1 MRRRG
6 ANVTDIAVLIVAADD
21 GVMPQTIEAINHAKA
36 AGVPIVVAVNKID
49 KPGANPERVIQKLAE
64 YGLICEEWGGDVPMI
79 PISAKQ
85 NKGIDKLLENILFRA
100 EMLNLRANP
109 KRGARG
115 YVVEARLDK
124 GKGPVATVIVQNGT
138 LKVGDYV
145 VSGTTYGKIRLIVDD
160 KGNSIKS
167 APPSMPVAVNGLAQ
181 VPSAGDLLVTVE
193 SEKMAKQV
201 IEERTAKAKNEML
214 SDVPTTDIDKAFG
227 NADAENLKEIKLVV
241 KADVQGSS
249 EALTDALVKLSGDE
263 VKVSVVYSGVGAVN
277 QSDVMMADVSKANII
292 AFNVKP
298 DSDARN
304 AAERLGISIKQYS
317 IIYEALDDVRAAM
330 EELFAP
336 KFVERVTGKAI
347 VRTAFRVSGM
357 GFIAGSYVQSGKIVR
372 SGKARLYRGDKLI
385 FEGDIS
391 GLKRFKDDAK
401 EVTIGLE
408 CGIALDGYTEFLEDD
423 ILECYVIEKETKEAK

>member
-1 MRRRG
+1 M
-6 ANVTDIAVLIVAADD
+6 
-21 GVMPQTIEAINHAKA
+21 
-36 AGVPIVVAVNKID
+36 
-49 KPGANPERVIQKLAE
+49 
-64 YGLICEEWGGDVPMI
+64 
-79 PISAKQ
+79 
-85 NKGIDKLLENILFRA
+85 
-100 EMLNLRANP
+100 
-109 KRGARG
+109 
-115 YVVEARLDK
+115 
-124 GKGPVATVIVQNGT
+124 
-138 LKVGDYV
+138 
-145 VSGTTYGKIRLIVDD
+145 
-160 KGNSIKS
+160 
-167 APPSMPVAVNGLAQ
+167 
-181 VPSAGDLLVTVE
+181 
-193 SEKMAKQV
+193 
-201 IEERTAKAKNEML
+201 
-214 SDVPTTDIDKAFG
+214 
-227 NADAENLKEIKLVV
+227 
-241 KADVQGSS
+241 QGSS

-330 EELFAP
+330 EDLFAP